1 MSLDAF
7 MLVEVIEV
15 WNGSELVVA
24 LWNADLNEI
33 TVVHANGRQFWNV

>member
-24 LWNADLNEI
+24 FWNADLNEI
-33 TVVHANGRQFWNV
+33 IVVDANGR

>member
-15 WNGSELVVA
+15 WSGSELVVA
-24 LWNADLNEI
+24 LWNADINEI
-33 TVVHANGRQFWNV
+33 IVVHVNGR